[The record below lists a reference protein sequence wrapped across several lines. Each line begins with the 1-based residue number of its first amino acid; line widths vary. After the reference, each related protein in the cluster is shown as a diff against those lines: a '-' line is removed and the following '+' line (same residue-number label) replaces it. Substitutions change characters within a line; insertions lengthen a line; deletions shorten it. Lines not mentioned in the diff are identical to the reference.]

1 MKAALRAGAIDM
13 PGKAGTDSARHLHK
27 KPTPRMGG
35 LAIFVGFVCSA
46 LLFAPLGPK
55 NISMLAGAT
64 MIVLL
69 GVFDDIYDLP
79 AMKKLVVQ
87 LAAAAVAVL
96 GGNKIY
102 FFSRL
107 MSLGGHWDLGIL
119 SVPVT
124 LFWIV
129 LITNAVNLIDGLD
142 GLAAGVSTISCVSL
156 VIIALV
162 YSNPGVAIITS
173 ALAGGCIGFLPRF
186 LWGTPVPPC
195 WVM

>member
-107 MSLGGHWDLGIL
+107 MSLGGHWVYHLLRELGHHR
-119 SVPVT
+119 PG
-124 LFWIV
+124 LFQSRCGHHHQR
-129 LITNAVNLIDGLD
+129 LGRGLHR
-142 GLAAGVSTISCVSL
+142 LP
-156 VIIALV
+156 AL
-162 YSNPGVAIITS
+162 
-173 ALAGGCIGFLPRF
+173 
-186 LWGTPVPPC
+186 
-195 WVM
+195 